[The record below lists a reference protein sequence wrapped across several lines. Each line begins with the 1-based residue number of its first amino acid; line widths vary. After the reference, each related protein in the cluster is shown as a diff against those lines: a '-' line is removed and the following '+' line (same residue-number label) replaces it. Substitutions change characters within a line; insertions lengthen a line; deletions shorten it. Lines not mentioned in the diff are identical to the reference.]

1 MRGELAVARARDRRS
16 DVSPGG
22 GAPVGDAGFEL
33 GVPTGVL
40 LAPLTPSLGL
50 LCMSERVI

>member
-1 MRGELAVARARDRRS
+1 MVVARARARS
-16 DVSPGG
+16 RDVSLGG
-22 GAPVGDAGFEL
+22 GAPVGDAGFVL

-50 LCMSERVI
+50 LCMSERVT